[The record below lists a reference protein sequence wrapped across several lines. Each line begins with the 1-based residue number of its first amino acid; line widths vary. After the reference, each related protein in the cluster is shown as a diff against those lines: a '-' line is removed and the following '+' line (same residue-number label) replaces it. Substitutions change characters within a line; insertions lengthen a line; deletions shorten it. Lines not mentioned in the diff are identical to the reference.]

1 MEASQDVWDWE
12 VLPDHRSFSTSHGS
26 KNLDG
31 KDHLFLFHV
40 ISVTITTV
48 VNSI

>member
-12 VLPDHRSFSTSHGS
+12 VLPDNRSFSMSRDG

-31 KDHLFLFHV
+31 KDHPLLV
-40 ISVTITTV
+40 S
-48 VNSI
+48 S